1 MTAAIIEDSLPVAEL
16 LQHHLR
22 ESFPD
27 MKIAGVADSLPDA
40 VELVREARPDLLL
53 LDIQIKQGTS
63 FSLLKILE
71 SQRLLNAHLIF
82 VTGHGSKENVQRAM
96 RYAALDFIEKPIN
109 PDELRSAVERAC
121 LKDKDQQAIIEKLNL
136 LIELLEHRGSR
147 QRPVM
152 SVPLLHGNM
161 EIVHKGKVVYIES
174 KGPAT
179 IVHLE
184 DGQRLAS
191 SQNLK
196 SYEQQL
202 NGEGGFYRISPTH
215 LVNELHIQRY
225 TPGEKYLLLRNGEQL
240 QASRRRGADFYRDL
254 SGAMTSERLSL
265 KRLIDKI
272 QQMLRR

>member
-27 MKIAGVADSLPDA
+27 MKIAGIADCLPDA
-40 VELVREARPDLLL
+40 VELIREVRPDLLF

-63 FSLLKILE
+63 FSLLNTLE

-121 LKDKDQQAIIEKLNL
+121 RKDQDQQAIIEKLGL
-136 LIELLEHRGSR
+136 MMELLERRGQR
-147 QRPVM
+147 LRPVM
-152 SVPLLHGNM
+152 SVPLLHGDM

-196 SYEQQL
+196 YYEHL
-202 NGEGGFYRISPTH
+202 LSGEGGFHRISPTH

-225 TPGEKYLLLRNGEQL
+225 TSGEKYLILRNGEQL
-240 QASRRRGADFYRDL
+240 QASRRRGADFYRDV
-254 SGAMTSERLSL
+254 SGALTSDRPSL

-272 QQMLRR
+272 QHMLRR

>member
-40 VELVREARPDLLL
+40 VELVREACPDLLL

-63 FSLLKILE
+63 FSLLKTLE
-71 SQRLLNAHLIF
+71 SQQMLNAHLIF

-109 PDELRSAVERAC
+109 RDELRSAVERAYR
-121 LKDKDQQAIIEKLNL
+121 KEKGPQAIIEKLNL
-136 LIELLEHRGSR
+136 LIELLEHRGPR

-196 SYEQQL
+196 YYEQL
-202 NGEGGFYRISPTH
+202 LSGEDGFHRISPTY

-225 TPGEKYLLLRNGEQL
+225 TSGEKYLILRNGEQL

-254 SGAMTSERLSL
+254 SGALTSDRLSL

>member
-63 FSLLKILE
+63 FSLLKTLE
-71 SQRLLNAHLIF
+71 SQHLLNAHLIF
-82 VTGHGSKENVQRAM
+82 VTGHGSKENVRRAM

-121 LKDKDQQAIIEKLNL
+121 RKDKGQQAIIEKLNL
-136 LIELLEHRGSR
+136 LIELLERRGPR

-161 EIVHKGKVVYIES
+161 EIVHKEKVVYIES

-196 SYEQQL
+196 YYEQLL
-202 NGEGGFYRISPTH
+202 NGEGGFHRISPTY
-215 LVNELHIQRY
+215 LVNELHIRRY
-225 TPGEKYLLLRNGEQL
+225 TSGEKYLLLRNGEQL

-254 SGAMTSERLSL
+254 NGTMTSEGLSL